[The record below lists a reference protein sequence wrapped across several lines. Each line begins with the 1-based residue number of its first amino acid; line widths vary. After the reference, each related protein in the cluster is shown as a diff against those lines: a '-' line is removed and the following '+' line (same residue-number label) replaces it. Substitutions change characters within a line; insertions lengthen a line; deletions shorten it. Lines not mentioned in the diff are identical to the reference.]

1 MSFVLPTIGG
11 GFIAHQSAAAAF
23 TNTSSVDL
31 DGTNDHISVPS
42 STDFDFGTGAFS
54 FSMWFYVTD
63 TNLYGGLIYRSSGYR
78 IKFQNGDQDIK
89 FEIGSFRPFVV
100 QHGSS
105 LLNAWHHL
113 VCVGDRSAG
122 KMKGYLDGGTPLE
135 SNMASTVSLSASGQP
150 LLIGQHLTFYL
161 DGLVDEFSIF
171 DYALSATDVSNIYN
185 SGVPNDIS
193 SLSPIAWW
201 RMGDNDGGTGTTI
214 TDQGSGGNNGTLQN
228 GASFS
233 TTVPS

>member
-1 MSFVLPTIGG
+1 MSFILPTIGG
-11 GFIAHQSAAAAF
+11 GFNAHQSPATAF
-23 TNTSSVDL
+23 NTFSVAL
-31 DGTNDHISVPS
+31 DGTEDLISVPS

-54 FSMWFYVTD
+54 FSMWFYATN

-100 QHGSS
+100 RHGSS

-113 VCVGDRSAG
+113 VCVGDRSAS
-122 KMKGYLDGGTPLE
+122 KIKGYLDGGTPLE
-135 SNMASTVSLSASGQP
+135 STMNSSVSLSASGQP

-161 DGLVDEFSIF
+161 AGLVDEFSIF

-185 SGVPNDIS
+185 GGPNDIS
-193 SLSPIAWW
+193 SLNPIAWW

-214 TDQGSGGNNGTLQN
+214 TDQGSGGNNGTLIN